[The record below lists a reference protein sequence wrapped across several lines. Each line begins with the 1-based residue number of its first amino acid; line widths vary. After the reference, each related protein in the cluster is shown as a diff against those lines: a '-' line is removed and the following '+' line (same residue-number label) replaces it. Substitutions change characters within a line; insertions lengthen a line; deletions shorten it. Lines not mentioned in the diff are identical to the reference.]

1 MSYNPGISFWKGDMV
16 MKKAKVLCAV
26 VAGSMLFSACSDAKK
41 TADTSAATT
50 TTTAATTQETE
61 ESSEEETT
69 VTETEVTGPV
79 EVTLDNYFDTDP
91 SVTEWG
97 MTEEAADIVSLVDMD
112 YIESSYEDVFYVEDA
127 SDLASLTYFINT
139 YPYSRMDP
147 DDHLFVKVDL
157 MADIDLSGYRWAPM
171 GIRVGDDHEQGFAG
185 IFAGNGH
192 TISGLTISND
202 NDFNGFFGDIYG
214 SAVCGLYLED
224 ASISGVFATMF
235 TGYLEDVRFFDC
247 SASGVL
253 PDNVDIDTV
262 YLFPSQDGPGTNRFI
277 SCRMS
282 VTNAD
287 GALIEDD
294 FTLNPFPEGM
304 GNAMLELYDPDGDGV
319 FEYGTDYF
327 EEY

>member
-1 MSYNPGISFWKGDMV
+1 MI

-26 VAGSMLFSACSDAKK
+26 VAGSMLLAACSDAGKA
-41 TADTSAATT
+41 TDTSATT
-50 TTTAATTQETE
+50 ATTAATTEDTE

-112 YIESSYEDVFYVEDA
+112 YIESSYEDVFYIEDA

-139 YPYSRMDP
+139 YPYSRTDP
-147 DDHLFVKVDL
+147 DDHLFVKADL
-157 MADIDLSGYRWAPM
+157 MADIDLSGYRWAPL
-171 GIRVGDDHEQGFAG
+171 GIRVGDDHEQAFAG

-202 NDFNGFFGDIYG
+202 SEFNGFFGDIYG

-224 ASISGVFATMF
+224 ASISGLYGTMF

-247 SASGVL
+247 SAQGVL
-253 PDNVDIDTV
+253 TDNADLETV
-262 YLFPSQDGPGTNRFI
+262 YLFPAQDGPGNNRFI

-282 VTNAD
+282 VTNATGD
-287 GALIEDD
+287 LIEDD
-294 FTLNPFPEGM
+294 FTLNPFSEGT

-319 FEYGTDYF
+319 FEYGADYF